1 MKISTLLLGAIHAQ
15 AKGKAL
21 FDHLEPI
28 FALKIS
34 HVNSFYRITGFIR

>member
-28 FALKIS
+28 FAREMS
-34 HVNSFYRITGFIR
+34 HVNSCYQITGFIR

>member
-21 FDHLEPI
+21 FDHLEAI
-28 FALKIS
+28 FALKMT
-34 HVNSFYRITGFIR
+34 HLNSCYRITGFIW